1 MTRTLAGCLSLD
13 DFEAAARRH
22 LPGPLFGFVAG
33 AAETGTSADANR
45 RAFARHALVP
55 RVLRDVSARQTG
67 VTLFGNSHALPFG
80 IAPMGISALT
90 AYLGDVVQ
98 ARAAAALG
106 MPMILSGSSLIR
118 METVIAHHPQAW
130 FQAYVPG
137 DTARI
142 EALLE
147 RVRQAGFGT
156 LVVTA
161 DVPISGNREN
171 NVRCG
176 FSTPLR
182 PSWQLAWQGAT
193 HPRWLCG
200 TALRTLARHGMP
212 HFENASAARGAPIL
226 SRRAVREFDG
236 RDNLGWTHL
245 AHIRQRWPGKLVVK
259 GILHAD
265 DARLARDAGADGII
279 VSNHGGRQLDHAPAA
294 LDRLPGIAQAV
305 GADLAVMVDGGLRR
319 GTDVL
324 KAYALGARMVFLG
337 RPFNYAAA
345 VAGEAGVRHA
355 ATLLAQE
362 VARDMALLGIRQL
375 DELDPS
381 WLAPA

>member
-1 MTRTLAGCLSLD
+1 MTRALARYLSLD

-33 AAETGTSADANR
+33 AAETGASAQANR
-45 RAFARHALVP
+45 RAFTRHTLVP
-55 RVLRDVSARQTG
+55 RVLRDVSARGTG
-67 VTLFGNSHALPFG
+67 VDLLGHAYALPFG

-90 AYLGDVVQ
+90 AYLGDVAQ
-98 ARAAAALG
+98 ARAAAATG

-118 METVIAHHPQAW
+118 METVIAHHPHAW

-137 DTARI
+137 EATRI
-142 EALLE
+142 EPLLD
-147 RVRQAGFGT
+147 RIRQAGFGT

-182 PSWQLAWQGAT
+182 PSWKLAWQGAT

-212 HFENASAARGAPIL
+212 HFENASAHRGAPIL
-226 SRRAVREFDG
+226 SRHAVREFDG
-236 RDNLGWTHL
+236 RDNLSWAHL
-245 AHIRQRWPGKLVVK
+245 ARIREQWPGTLVVK

-265 DARLARDAGADGII
+265 DARLARDKGADGII

-294 LDRLPGIAQAV
+294 LDQLPGIAQAV
-305 GADLAVMVDGGLRR
+305 GNEMAIMVDGGFRR
-319 GTDVL
+319 GTDIL

-362 VARDMALLGIRQL
+362 VARDMALLGINRL
-375 DELDPS
+375 DELDPG